1 MSGGAGDIQIV
12 EREGGVEFSV
22 KVVPGSSRNKV
33 VGIWGTALRIAVAAP
48 PEGGRANKGVVR
60 LLAVT
65 FGVKPGSVAIV
76 HGQTQPLK
84 RVRIDAFS
92 VEHTRQL
99 LERLLGSAG

>member
-33 VGIWGTALRIAVAAP
+33 VGIWDTALRIAVAAP
-48 PEGGRANKGVVR
+48 PEGGRANKEVVR
-60 LLAVT
+60 LLAAT
-65 FGVKPGSVAIV
+65 FGVKRGSVTII

-84 RVRIDAFS
+84 RVRIDGLS

-99 LERLLGSAG
+99 LENVLERA